1 MTRTSIARAEIYTL
15 GRMARCTSRQGTRS
29 LEIAYESA
37 GSWVRAVPLEE
48 LAASKTLASPRESG
62 LHPPEFSL
70 VYFLTGLHEKGCR
83 NSPTNRATQ
92 KRLWVRTPR
101 CCAK

>member
-37 GSWVRAVPLEE
+37 ESWVRAPAADK
-48 LAASKTLASPRESG
+48 LAACKILAS
-62 LHPPEFSL
+62 L
-70 VYFLTGLHEKGCR
+70 
-83 NSPTNRATQ
+83 
-92 KRLWVRTPR
+92 
-101 CCAK
+101 